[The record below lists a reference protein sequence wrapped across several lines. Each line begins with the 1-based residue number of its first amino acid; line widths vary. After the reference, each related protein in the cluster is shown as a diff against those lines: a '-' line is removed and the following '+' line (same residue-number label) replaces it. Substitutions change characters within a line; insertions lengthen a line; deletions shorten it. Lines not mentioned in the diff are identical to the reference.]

1 MRKLFL
7 KVYLPLAICV
17 FMTLAISVVAIMR
30 IIPAQISSHR
40 QSMEGFRERLLSE
53 GDISGDSILV
63 IAESMDLDVRVHPRT
78 GVRPAGPPPEGHYTL
93 PGLPRNY
100 AYTVSIH
107 GGLRGGPAGFL
118 RQSFWL
124 VLLLLLVSEGLV
136 LFIALR
142 PVRRRLS
149 RLQWAAG
156 ELASGNLGTRLP
168 VNDNGDLIDDVGR
181 TYNRM
186 AEDIGSLV
194 ESHRELLGIVAH
206 ELRTPMARFRF
217 ALELLREDT
226 GEEHRSKIVSMENDL
241 EALDG
246 LVTELLDYNRL
257 GRSGEIEMER
267 VDLADLCGDVVRSE
281 SWARDDVE
289 IELRGSGLC
298 RGNPSMLGRAV
309 SNLVRNSVQHA
320 GSRVLV
326 EVFRDS
332 SSGEAGVI
340 VADDGPGYHPGITDR
355 LGEPFTK
362 GPSSSGAGLGL
373 AIAGR
378 IAALHGGSLAFG
390 FSRSLGGAETV
401 IRLECV

>member
-17 FMTLAISVVAIMR
+17 VMTLAISVVAIMR

-40 QSMEGFRERLLSE
+40 QTVEGFRERLLSAGE
-53 GDISGDSILV
+53 ITGDSILD
-63 IAESMDLDVRVHPRT
+63 IAESMDLDVTVQPRT
-78 GVRPAGPPPEGHYTL
+78 GVHPAGPPPEGYYTL

-100 AYTVSIH
+100 PLRVNIH
-107 GGLRGGPAGFL
+107 GGPRGGPAGFL

-124 VLLLLLVSEGLV
+124 ILLLLLVSEGLV
-136 LFIALR
+136 LFIALK

-168 VNDNGDLIDDVGR
+168 VNENGDLIDDVGR

-194 ESHRELLGIVAH
+194 ESHQELLGIVAH

-226 GEEHRSKIVSMENDL
+226 GEEHRKKIESMEKDL

-257 GRSGEIEMER
+257 GRSGEMEMKQ
-267 VDLADLCGDVVRSE
+267 VDLMDLCGDVVRSE
-281 SWARDDVE
+281 SWARDDVK

-298 RGNPSMLGRAV
+298 RGNPSLLGRAV

-320 GSRVLV
+320 RSRVMV
-326 EVFRDS
+326 EVFRDRS
-332 SSGEAGVI
+332 KGVAGVT
-340 VADDGPGYHPGITDR
+340 VADDGPGYHPGISDR
-355 LGEPFTK
+355 LGEPFIK

-378 IAALHGGSLAFG
+378 IASLHGGSLSFG
-390 FSRSLGGAETV
+390 SSRSLGGAETA
-401 IRLECV
+401 IRLDCV